1 MKRVFAMAIFK
12 KMRGFNFGLV
22 LAVLLDCAM
31 GVQSSEATDYSV
43 VSPLRIIDTIPQP
56 DAGIINSARVHD
68 DTSFAVL
75 IETEQGINL
84 NDPDSIRF
92 LISDGEFGLYERN
105 LISPSVRLVEV
116 ARDPSRATL
125 VWAVYDRSLD
135 PMLPPV
141 YALDTIVN
149 IFVEVEDLYQNEIS
163 GTAGR
168 FKFKIESDS
177 EQAHAFNNLPESV
190 FFNTENP
197 IDIHDSGIEIVS
209 GVLTGARILYN
220 ANEPLLPAFGPM
232 DEIEPLALG
241 GEQAVGSPLNLMPH
255 TVFNRPLKLYIPFP
269 EATDI
274 TSLDIYYHNG
284 VQWLAACDVDGNIL
298 PGGEGWMVP
307 GSRVNHP
314 EQSPPQIEIEV
325 YHFSA
330 AQAVVSGTSTTTGNT
345 HHEKSGSGA
354 VVYVSCFIDTAASES
369 ITVFNLLSLLV
380 PIIFATLFS
389 YSFFKKLINV
399 LTRSNIVNFYG
410 LIIASNLIDDPE
422 SFCTHRQIAGK
433 FLFKSFAGKGVLLKI
448 LNF

>member
-1 MKRVFAMAIFK
+1 MAMFNRI
-12 KMRGFNFGLV
+12 RGFTFCLMYAALIN
-22 LAVLLDCAM
+22 CAM
-31 GVQSSEATDYSV
+31 GIQISEAADLFATDADSAV
-43 VSPLRIIDTIPQP
+43 LPLRIIDTIPQP
-56 DAGIINSARVHD
+56 DAGIINSTRVYE

-75 IETEQGINL
+75 IETEYGINL
-84 NDPDSIRF
+84 TDPDSIRF
-92 LISDGEFGLYERN
+92 LISDGEFDTYERN
-105 LISPSVRLVEV
+105 LISSAVRVVEV
-116 ARDPSRATL
+116 ANDSSPATL
-125 VWAVYDRSLD
+125 VWAVYDRSLE

-141 YALDTIVN
+141 YALDTIVK
-149 IFVEVEDLYQNEIS
+149 IMVEVEDLYHNEIS
-163 GTAGR
+163 ATAGR

-190 FFNTENP
+190 FFNTEDP

-241 GEQAVGSPLNLMPH
+241 EDQAVGSPLNLMPH

-298 PGGEGWMVP
+298 PGGKGWMVP

-314 EQSPPQIEIEV
+314 EQIPPQIEIEV

-330 AQAVVSGTSTTTGNT
+330 AQALASGTSSTTGNT
-345 HHEKSGSGA
+345 HQTNSGSGG
-354 VVYVSCFIDTAASES
+354 VVCVSCFIDTAVSGRIS
-369 ITVFNLLSLLV
+369 VLSWLGLLSLLG
-380 PIIFATLFS
+380 FW
-389 YSFFKKLINV
+389 
-399 LTRSNIVNFYG
+399 G
-410 LIIASNLIDDPE
+410 LLSLW
-422 SFCTHRQIAGK
+422 S
-433 FLFKSFAGKGVLLKI
+433 SSS
-448 LNF
+448 